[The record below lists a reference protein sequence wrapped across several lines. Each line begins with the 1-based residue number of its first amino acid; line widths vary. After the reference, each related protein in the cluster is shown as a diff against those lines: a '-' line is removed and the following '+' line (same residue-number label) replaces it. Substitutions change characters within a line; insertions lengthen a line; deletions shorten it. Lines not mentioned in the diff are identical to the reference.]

1 MFLFGNLLFS
11 QEYCAGQ
18 QISNAHQNQIFNV
31 CYPCDTCDPWSLSQY
46 EGDILFLDLSA
57 SWCSSCYN
65 SIELIEELEAYWG
78 IHNQNVKFVTS
89 LADIGEPYSCE
100 QWGLHG
106 NPGSPLIVEDNGD
119 LTNWFQD
126 SNGGYP
132 NYVLIDHTMTVRAK
146 LSSILENYNTINKCT
161 VLYFV
166 HIL

>member
-1 MFLFGNLLFS
+1 M
-11 QEYCAGQ
+11 
-18 QISNAHQNQIFNV
+18 
-31 CYPCDTCDPWSLSQY
+31 
-46 EGDILFLDLSA
+46 SA

-132 NYVLIDHTMTVRAK
+132 NYVVIDHEMRVRAK
-146 LSSILENYNTINKCT
+146 LSNILENFNTEVQNFRQVCPKEMLNKLDQT
-161 VLYFV
+161 LSLKNKVSKAV
-166 HIL
+166 